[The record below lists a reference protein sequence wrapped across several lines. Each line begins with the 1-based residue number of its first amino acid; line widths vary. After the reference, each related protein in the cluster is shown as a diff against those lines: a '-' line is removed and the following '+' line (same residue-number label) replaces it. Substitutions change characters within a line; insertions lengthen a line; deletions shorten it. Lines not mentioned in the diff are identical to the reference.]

1 MSSQVPI
8 PASASTDEATITTLH
23 ATNQKLDAFPIVT
36 LPSGQKI
43 PTGTIGTL
51 LYNIRLYD
59 DLKSKSEPSEDEQA
73 ELSKLETKMRATIPI
88 LEKVGM
94 FGLFSPEEW
103 SAEGEKSEGRKFV
116 GKCALEA
123 EVEKGEKA

>member
-1 MSSQVPI
+1 MSSQP
-8 PASASTDEATITTLH
+8 STDEATISTLH
-23 ATNQKLDAFPIVT
+23 ATNQKLGAFPIVT

-59 DLKSKSEPSEDEQA
+59 ELRAKSESSEADPA
-73 ELSKLETKMRATIPI
+73 EMTKLETEMRATIPI
-88 LEKVGM
+88 LTKVGM
-94 FGLFSPEEW
+94 FDLFSAEEW
-103 SAEGEKSEGRKFV
+103 SAEGAKSDGRKFV

-123 EVEKGEKA
+123 EVEKEKA